1 MCIQELTQRV
11 KEAAKRRTPAERAN
25 LLKKAHIIDNN
36 GYFSEKYF
44 SEDTVRKDKQA
55 NNPIIA

>member
-1 MCIQELTQRV
+1 MCIQELTDRV
-11 KEAAKRRTPAERAN
+11 KEAAKLRTPAERAD
-25 LLKKAHIIDNN
+25 LLKKAHIIDND

-55 NNPIIA
+55 SGPVIA